1 MLFKKLVIFYLC
13 GFLLNITLFVLLFNL
28 DLGIK
33 TFFYKGLLITLICI
47 VVQYLILKNIIKFKF
62 LMINKLHAIIICFA
76 TLTFTM
82 LLHTLILTSLDRAIS
97 VFFIS
102 LMNSQESGLT
112 ERNIKE
118 EFYSKYF
125 EQDKAIER
133 RIKEQLITGNIIK
146 KDNKYIITERGKFT
160 FKSFQALSKIFNI
173 ENNYVPD
180 YKFK

>member
-1 MLFKKLVIFYLC
+1 
-13 GFLLNITLFVLLFNL
+13 
-28 DLGIK
+28 
-33 TFFYKGLLITLICI
+33 
-47 VVQYLILKNIIKFKF
+47 
-62 LMINKLHAIIICFA
+62 MINKLHAIIICFA

-160 FKSFQALSKIFNI
+160 FMSFQALSKIFNI